1 MVSLTHKRQVSCAT
15 VFPMLSR
22 GRKSWDGESVL
33 RNELALPP
41 ARCDLEQANSFSGRR
56 SALLTL
62 APSLEAFSDGEY
74 PACSAMSSAA

>member
-1 MVSLTHKRQVSCAT
+1 M
-15 VFPMLSR
+15 
-22 GRKSWDGESVL
+22 L

-41 ARCDLEQANSFSGRR
+41 ARCDLEQASSFSGHR